1 METTIDPDV
10 HWRFNINVVVKL
22 YVQVEHAF
30 RLIIQMKVPVPVQ
43 WLFIKVAK
51 WPHAR

>member
-10 HWRFNINVVVKL
+10 QWRFNINVVVKL
-22 YVQVEHAF
+22 YVQVEH